1 MTNYQKKQ
9 KKHSRSIYLNT
20 DEAYYVDPERKTF
33 RFRINPINIE
43 DESIMVVKNTITG
56 YKSSGLA
63 VKNVASGLFLGS
75 TATYSTTYS
84 ANPSITFVPQD
95 GKGTGA
101 TAIGVLAPS
110 GASGSATSSTLVVAP
125 INVGAGY
132 TGTVPTIAANIPN
145 TGGTG
150 ATLTPDTINTTTG
163 AFGTGN
169 ATLVA
174 GSGYTEAPT
183 FTIPA
188 PQASVAAT
196 FGAVPYTAATGVI
209 TGVPT
214 ITNDTTNGFYNTS
227 TFTIGFVSNP
237 VQASGIF
244 QTNAT
249 GGVTS
254 VIIDNAADN
263 GYYGTDYPL
272 TLPTIIG
279 GTGFT
284 FTPTYSGGRC
294 VSIIVTASGS
304 GYGNN
309 LVDYPFTANVPA
321 TPVAGSITN
330 KTITAGRLTALTFGT
345 GGSRYYKP
353 TVVIT
358 AGLQTPI
365 QASYQPVFKIA
376 SAIAGARMLTHGR
389 GYTLPP
395 KPIIDSTFRV
405 ANNGDLPLI
414 SEVCPSTQVEK
425 NDYYTIKAE
434 GFSFN
439 RTLYT
444 NTDNKGMPTLCVSS
458 SAEDVNNEQYT
469 QLILPA
475 QVINDIT
482 LTINDRD
489 SNGLDVNR
497 NLVILITID
506 ELDEDAGHFHDAKR
520 QMYQNVYSVS

>member
-9 KKHSRSIYLNT
+9 KKITRSVYLNT
-20 DEAYYVDPERKTF
+20 DEAFYVDGERKTF
-33 RFRINPINIE
+33 RFRINPINVE
-43 DESIMVVKNTITG
+43 DESIMMVKNTITG

-63 VKNVASGLFLGS
+63 VKNVNTGLFLGS
-75 TATYSTTYS
+75 SATFSATYS
-84 ANPSITFVPQD
+84 ANPAITFVPQD

-101 TAIGVLAPS
+101 TAIGLLAPS
-110 GASGSATSSTLVVAP
+110 GASGSATSSTLVVNATA
-125 INVGAGY
+125 VGQGY
-132 TGTVPTIAANIPN
+132 TGAVPTINANVPN

-150 ATLTPDTINTTTG
+150 ATLTPTGIDSINGGFLST
-163 AFGTGN
+163 

-188 PQASVAAT
+188 PQASVNAT
-196 FGAVPYTAATGVI
+196 FGAVPYTTSTGVI
-209 TGVPT
+209 TGTPT
-214 ITNDTTNGFYNTS
+214 ITNASTNGFYNTN
-227 TFTIGFVSNP
+227 TFAVGFVSNP
-237 VQASGIF
+237 VQAYGIY

-249 GGVTS
+249 GGFTS
-254 VIIDNAADN
+254 ISIVNTADN
-263 GYYGTDYPL
+263 GYYGSDYPL
-272 TLPTIIG
+272 VLPMTG

-284 FTPTYSGGRC
+284 YTPTYSGGRC
-294 VSIIVTASGS
+294 VSIIITASGT

-321 TPVAGSITN
+321 TPVAGSITG
-330 KTITAGRLTALTFGT
+330 KTITQGRLTALTFGT
-345 GGSRYYKP
+345 GGSRYYNP
-353 TVVIT
+353 SVNIS
-358 AGLQTPI
+358 AGIATPI
-365 QASYQPVFKIA
+365 QAVFEPVYKIA
-376 SAIAGARMLTHGR
+376 SVIAGARMLTHGR

-395 KPIIDSTFRV
+395 KPVIDSTYRV
-405 ANNGDLPLI
+405 SNAGDLPLV

-425 NDYYTIKAE
+425 NDYYTIKAD

-444 NTDNKGMPTLCVSS
+444 NTDNKGTPTLCVSS

-482 LTINDRD
+482 LTITDRD
-489 SNGLDVNR
+489 GNGLDVNR
-497 NLVILITID
+497 NLVLLLSIE
-506 ELDEDAGHFHDAKR
+506 ELDEEDAHFKESKR
-520 QMYQNVYSVS
+520 QVYQNIYSVS